1 MTLIHLVAFAAI
13 ALFIQNLL
21 SGFGFAGYSW
31 YRRLRRKSNRLGV
44 AIEYAAVL
52 SILWVALVLS
62 TEITYII
69 GLKLYE

>member
-1 MTLIHLVAFAAI
+1 MILIHLVTFAAI
-13 ALFIQNLL
+13 ALSIQHLL
-21 SGFGFAGYSW
+21 SGLGIAGYSW
-31 YRRLRRKSNRLGV
+31 YRRLRSRRNKSGY

-69 GLKLYE
+69 GLKLYG